1 MDILIHWDKHLHALN
16 AHFLGKLFQK
26 RWLGDANDFIIIITT
41 QINTFNNDSIKHS
54 NSFQNCVNMY
64 ISKLRK
70 HYSQVF
76 NEKTRNVFE
85 VDEKCVWCVWSV
97 PFLRCRRVLWDYWW
111 WRHTPLPRGLGCLSA
126 GHGEEF
132 LVQSEHPEERALAA
146 SGRRRWHGT
155 SRHCNRTTLW
165 LHHWH
170 SGPES
175 LCPSQ
180 ISLKQLQVFPNSIKR
195 FEMFTGVQQS

>member
-85 VDEKCVWCVWSV
+85 VDKNACGVFEV
-97 PFLRCRRVLWDYWW
+97 Y
-111 WRHTPLPRGLGCLSA
+111 LS
-126 GHGEEF
+126 
-132 LVQSEHPEERALAA
+132 
-146 SGRRRWHGT
+146 SGVDVSCGITDGDGT
-155 SRHCNRTTLW
+155 
-165 LHHWH
+165 HH
-170 SGPES
+170 
-175 LCPSQ
+175 
-180 ISLKQLQVFPNSIKR
+180 FP
-195 FEMFTGVQQS
+195 VV